1 MKKLLIS
8 LIAAVTLVT
17 GCTPIQ
23 TTKSGAVGVQR
34 KQYAFLS
41 AKQVDGMAAQSY
53 VSTLKDAEKK
63 KALNP
68 NPQQTERVRAI
79 ANRLIAQTATFRPDA
94 LNWKWEINVQDSKDV
109 NAYCMPGGKI
119 MVYTGLIE
127 KLNATDDELAAVMG
141 HEIAHALR
149 EHGRERMSEAYAQQ
163 AGLLGLAVLLGTND
177 STKKNAGAYVQA
189 AAMAS
194 AIAIT
199 LPHGREHE
207 RESDRIG
214 LELSARAGYD
224 PAAAISLWQKMS
236 KESGPKP
243 PEFLSTHPAD
253 ESRIADMRR
262 LLPTVTPLYEEAKA
276 KKN

>member
-1 MKKLLIS
+1 MKKFLASLLATVLLAS
-8 LIAAVTLVT
+8 
-17 GCTPIQ
+17 CTQIQ
-23 TTKSGAVGVQR
+23 TTNSGAVGVNR
-34 KQYAFLS
+34 KQYAMLS
-41 AKQVDGMAAQSY
+41 AKQVEGMAAQSY
-53 VSTLKDAEKK
+53 VATLKEAEKK

-68 NPQQTERVRAI
+68 DPKQTERVRAI
-79 ANRLIAQTATFRPDA
+79 ANRLIPQTVIFRNDA
-94 LNWKWEINVQDSKDV
+94 PRWKWEVNVQESKEI

-141 HEIAHALR
+141 HEIGHALR

-163 AGLLGLAVLLGTND
+163 LGLLGLAVLLGANE
-177 STKKNAGAYVQA
+177 STKKNSGAYVQA
-189 AAMAS
+189 AAVAS
-194 AIAIT
+194 AVAIT
-199 LPHGREHE
+199 LPHGREQE

-224 PAAAISLWQKMS
+224 PAAAITLWQKMS

-253 ESRIADMRR
+253 ESRIADMQR
-262 LLPTVTPLYEEAKA
+262 LLPTVTPLYEEARAA
-276 KKN
+276 KK

>member
-1 MKKLLIS
+1 MKKILSSLLV
-8 LIAAVTLVT
+8 AVLLAS
-17 GCTPIQ
+17 CTQIQ
-23 TTKSGAVGVQR
+23 TTNSGAVGVQR
-34 KQYAFLS
+34 KQYAMLS
-41 AKQVDGMAAQSY
+41 AKQVDGMAAQNY
-53 VSTLKDAEKK
+53 VSTLKEAEKK
-63 KALNP
+63 KVLNP
-68 NPQQTERVRAI
+68 DAKQTERVRTI
-79 ANRLIAQTATFRPDA
+79 ANRLIAQTGVFRNDA
-94 LNWKWEINVQDSKDV
+94 LNWKWEVNVQESKDV

-127 KLNATDDELAAVMG
+127 KLKATDDELAAVMG

-163 AGLLGLAVLLGTND
+163 IGLLGLAVLLGTNE
-177 STKKNAGAYVQA
+177 STKKNTGAYVQA

-194 AIAIT
+194 AVAIT

-214 LELSARAGYD
+214 LELAARAGYD

-236 KESGPKP
+236 KESGPNP
-243 PEFLSTHPAD
+243 LEFLSTHPAD

-262 LLPTVTPLYEEAKA
+262 LLPTVTPLYEAAKTA
-276 KKN
+276 GK